1 MRIILATG
9 IYPPDI
15 GGPATALFLVA
26 QELRAAKHT
35 VTILTYGEARD
46 ESHVIAISRKGSILS
61 RYIRYARAARELLAH
76 ADVVVA
82 TDVFSVGIPI
92 RLALIGKKTRFI
104 LRLGGEW
111 AWEDAVEKQRVFTT
125 LRFFWEKYSS
135 TWFVYLQ
142 KMHYQWLMRRADLV
156 VTTSEL
162 LTKLFHA
169 QFPVVADKC
178 VTVWNASVAPQSKQS
193 EDLKPH
199 ASLRFVYIGRFA
211 RVKNVPFIAR
221 IFKQLYEQ
229 GVHIECT
236 FVGDGETLD
245 ECKTILQDVPG
256 MVFVGSASR
265 TVVQNALQTHD
276 ALVLPSLSDICPNS
290 VIEALAYWV
299 PCLITAEHGLPRPL
313 AGVIELDPL
322 DERVWVQAIMR
333 LATSPEHYNA
343 LRQMVA
349 PVTFPQV
356 KTLAECIVS

>member
-26 QELRAAKHT
+26 QELRAAKHEVT
-35 VTILTYGEARD
+35 VLTYGEARD
-46 ESHVIAISRKGSILS
+46 ESHVRAISRKGSIFS
-61 RYIRYARAARELLAH
+61 RYIRYVLAARELLAQ
-76 ADVVVA
+76 ADVIVA

-111 AWEDAVEKQRVFTT
+111 AWEDAIEKQRVFTT
-125 LRFFWEKYSS
+125 LRVFWETYASI
-135 TWFVYLQ
+135 WRMRIQ
-142 KMHYQWLMRRADLV
+142 KMHYQWLMQRADLI

-162 LTKLFHA
+162 LTKLFHT
-169 QFPVVADKC
+169 QFPVIADKC
-178 VTVWNASVAPQSKQS
+178 VTVWNASIAPQRKQS

-199 ASLRFVYIGRFA
+199 VPLRFVYIGRFA

-221 IFKQLYEQ
+221 VFKQLYEQ

-245 ECKTILQDVPG
+245 ECKMILQDIPG
-256 MVFVGSASR
+256 MVFVGSASQ
-265 TVVQNALQTHD
+265 TIVQNTLQTHD
-276 ALVLPSLSDICPNS
+276 VLVLPSLSDICPNS
-290 VIEALAYWV
+290 VIEALAHGV

-322 DERVWVQAIMR
+322 NEQTWIAAIIR
-333 LATSPEHYNA
+333 IATSQQEYNA
-343 LRQMVA
+343 LRQAVL
-349 PVTFPQV
+349 PVHFPQV
-356 KTLAECIVS
+356 KTLAEYIVS